1 MLADQMDRRRQLAIG
16 GAVLLVADIILASAA
31 SSWLVLV
38 GAGFWGLQLAV
49 TQGLLAASVADAA
62 PEQLRGTAFGI
73 YDMTVGAAAFVAS
86 FAAGGLWTVIGPAS
100 AFGFSCF
107 VAGAA
112 ILLVLFRPRSGPAKS
127 LA

>member
-1 MLADQMDRRRQLAIG
+1 DRRRQVAIG

-31 SSWLVLV
+31 VPWLVLV

-86 FAAGGLWTVIGPAS
+86 FSAGGLWAVIGPAS
-100 AFGFSCF
+100 AFAFSCL
-107 VAGAA
+107 VAAVA
-112 ILLVLFRPRSGPAKS
+112 IILVLFRPRSGPASS

>member
-1 MLADQMDRRRQLAIG
+1 MF
-16 GAVLLVADIILASAA
+16 ADIALASAA
-31 SSWLVLV
+31 APWLLMV

-86 FAAGGLWTVIGPAS
+86 FLAGGLWTVIGPAS
-100 AFGFSCF
+100 AFVFSGL
-107 VAGAA
+107 VAAVT
-112 ILLVLFRPRSGPAKS
+112 IILVLFRPRSDPANS